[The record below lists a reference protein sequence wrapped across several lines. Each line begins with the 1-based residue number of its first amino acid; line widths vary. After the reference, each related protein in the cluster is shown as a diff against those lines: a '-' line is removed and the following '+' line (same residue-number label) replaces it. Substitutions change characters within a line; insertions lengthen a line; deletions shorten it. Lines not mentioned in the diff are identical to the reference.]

1 MTRNRFTNME
11 IGSYLTQKLTAA
23 LGGLIGGASIMSY
36 IRPHSIGEAF
46 ARGGTSTGAAI
57 IFAGPC
63 LFALG
68 LPTGWEMQLV
78 SGFVIGFVAYSVLG
92 AVANF
97 LDRHKD
103 KDITELVKV
112 ARGDVEPEPKPEE
125 QKRQMRRRKK
135 G

>member
-1 MTRNRFTNME
+1 MNQHRFTSME
-11 IGSYLTQKLTAA
+11 MGSYITQKLTAA
-23 LGGLIGGASIMSY
+23 LGGLVGGASIMSY
-36 IRPHSIGEAF
+36 IKPHSIGEAF

-63 LFALG
+63 LLALR

-78 SGFVIGFVAYSVLG
+78 SGFVIGFIAYSVLG

-97 LDRHKD
+97 LDRHKE
-103 KDITELVKV
+103 KDITELVKA
-112 ARGDVEPEPKPEE
+112 ARGDVEPETKPE
-125 QKRQMRRRKK
+125 QPKRQMRRRKK

>member
-1 MTRNRFTNME
+1 ME
-11 IGSYLTQKLTAA
+11 ITSYITHKLTAA

-63 LFALG
+63 LVALG
-68 LPTGWEMQLV
+68 LPAGWEMQLV
-78 SGFVIGFVAYSVLG
+78 AGFVIGFVAYSVLG

-97 LDRHKD
+97 LDRNKD
-103 KDITELVKV
+103 KDIVELVKV
-112 ARGDVEPEPKPEE
+112 ARGDVEPKVKPEVE
-125 QKRQMRRRKK
+125 KKELARRKRS
-135 G
+135 

>member
-1 MTRNRFTNME
+1 ME

-23 LGGLIGGASIMSY
+23 VGGLIGGASIMSY

-57 IFAGPC
+57 IFAGP
-63 LFALG
+63 LLVALR

-78 SGFVIGFVAYSVLG
+78 SGFVIGFIAYSVLG

-97 LDRHKD
+97 LDRHKER
-103 KDITELVKV
+103 DIVDLVKA
-112 ARGDVEPEPKPEE
+112 ARGDIEPETKPEPE
-125 QKRQMRRRKK
+125 QKRPRRRKH

>member
-1 MTRNRFTNME
+1 ME
-11 IGSYLTQKLTAA
+11 MGSYITQKLTAA

-36 IRPHSIGEAF
+36 IKPHSIGEAF

-63 LFALG
+63 LVALR
-68 LPTGWEMQLV
+68 LPAGWEMQLV
-78 SGFVIGFVAYSVLG
+78 SGFVIGFLAYSVLG

-97 LDRHKD
+97 LDRHKE
-103 KDITELVKV
+103 KDITELVKA
-112 ARGDVEPEPKPEE
+112 ARGDVEAETKPE
-125 QKRQMRRRKK
+125 QPKRQMRRRKK

>member
-1 MTRNRFTNME
+1 MNRNRLTNME
-11 IGSYLTQKLTAA
+11 ITSYITHKLTAA

-63 LFALG
+63 LQALS

-78 SGFVIGFVAYSVLG
+78 SGFVIGFTAYSLLG

-97 LDRHKD
+97 LDRHKES
-103 KDITELVKV
+103 DITEMVRA
-112 ARGDVEPEPKPEE
+112 ARGDIEPKTKPAE
-125 QKRQMRRRKK
+125 KKVRIRRRKE

>member
-1 MTRNRFTNME
+1 MNPNRFTDMD
-11 IGSYLTQKLTAA
+11 IASYITHKVTAA

-63 LFALG
+63 LVALR

-78 SGFVIGFVAYSVLG
+78 SGFVIGFIAYSFLG
-92 AVANF
+92 AIANF

-112 ARGDVEPEPKPEE
+112 ARGDVEPEPKPER
-125 QKRQMRRRKK
+125 KKRRKK
-135 G
+135 GD

>member
-23 LGGLIGGASIMSY
+23 LGGLLGGASIMSY

-68 LPTGWEMQLV
+68 LPAGWEMQLV